1 MLRTILLLIASLCG
15 FVYLTYSLEVF
26 EISFTDLQMKTLI
39 SMPKLYLISSLY
51 CFVISEIVE
60 NYSQVDKFWSTIPI
74 VYVWYFAISSDMNS
88 RMVLMAILATLWG
101 VRLTLNFARRGG
113 FSIYFWRGEEDYR
126 WVEVRKTMPFLSG
139 RFATSVISSSTG
151 LPAKSEAP
159 SRAALAFVM

>member
-39 SMPKLYLISSLY
+39 SMTKLYLISSLY

-74 VYVWYFAISSDMNS
+74 V
-88 RMVLMAILATLWG
+88 
-101 VRLTLNFARRGG
+101 
-113 FSIYFWRGEEDYR
+113 
-126 WVEVRKTMPFLSG
+126 
-139 RFATSVISSSTG
+139 
-151 LPAKSEAP
+151 
-159 SRAALAFVM
+159 

>member
-39 SMPKLYLISSLY
+39 SMTKLYLISSLY

-74 VYVWYFAISSDMNS
+74 
-88 RMVLMAILATLWG
+88 
-101 VRLTLNFARRGG
+101 
-113 FSIYFWRGEEDYR
+113 IYSLEQNLREP
-126 WVEVRKTMPFLSG
+126 K
-139 RFATSVISSSTG
+139 I
-151 LPAKSEAP
+151 
-159 SRAALAFVM
+159 